1 MIMSKLRPKAKSK
14 SKTGEGSKGSDERTA
29 DTALAALFRQF
40 SPLPYPVWWFADEH
54 ITGLA
59 LPPAQSDWQC
69 FTNRC
74 DIADQLRAGG
84 YTTQL
89 GDFDIPMDMAQPQT
103 VCYRVSKEK
112 ALVHYIINQALAR
125 LPVGGSLLL
134 SGHKNDGLHNYAKK
148 AAALVG
154 CSADIKKH
162 DGAAY
167 VATIIKQQA
176 PSSLLDDSQYSLIR
190 EIAQVPQL
198 FSKPGVFGWQKQDR
212 GSTLLI
218 EYLPEFLS
226 KFDSLPAQVADL
238 GCGYG
243 FISVMA
249 AQCLPGAQW
258 LLTDNNASAILAA
271 EKNCSVHGLR
281 SELVLADCAAGLQG
295 PVDMVLCNPP
305 FHQGFAVAGSLADR
319 FLAAAHRLL
328 ARQGRA
334 LFVVNQFIPLERK
347 ALGLFRASE
356 VLLEHDGFKLVVLQK

>member
-1 MIMSKLRPKAKSK
+1 MTMSKLKPKAKSK
-14 SKTGEGSKGSDERTA
+14 SKTAEGSTRSDERVA
-29 DTALAALFRQF
+29 DTALAALYQQF
-40 SPLPYPVWWFADEH
+40 SPLSSPVWWFADEH
-54 ITGLA
+54 IAGMA
-59 LPPAQSDWQC
+59 LPSAHSDWQC

-74 DIADQLRAGG
+74 DIADQLRRGG

-89 GDFDIPMDMAQPQT
+89 GDFNIPVDLAQPQT

-112 ALVHYIINQALAR
+112 ALAHYIINHALVR

-148 AAALVG
+148 AAALIG
-154 CSADIKKH
+154 CSANIKKH

-167 VATIIKQQA
+167 VATIIKHQA
-176 PSSLLDDSQYSLIR
+176 PSSLLDDSQYTLIR
-190 EIAQVPQL
+190 EIVQAPQL

-212 GSTLLI
+212 GSALLI
-218 EYLPEFLS
+218 KCLPEFLT
-226 KFDSLPAQVADL
+226 KFDTLPARVADL

-249 AQCLPGAQW
+249 AQHLPDAQW

-271 EKNCSVHGLR
+271 EKNCRAHGLR
-281 SELVLADCAAGLQG
+281 SELVLADCAADLQG

-305 FHQGFAVAGSLADR
+305 FHQGFAVAGSLTDR

-347 ALGLFRASE
+347 ALSLYSASE
-356 VLLEHDGFKLVVLQK
+356 ILIEHDGFKLVCLQK

>member
-1 MIMSKLRPKAKSK
+1 MTMSKLKPKAKSK
-14 SKTGEGSKGSDERTA
+14 SKTGEGSIGREGPA
-29 DTALAALFRQF
+29 DTALAALYRQF
-40 SPLPYPVWWFADEH
+40 SSLPSPVWWFADEH
-54 ITGLA
+54 IAGLP

-89 GDFDIPMDMAQPQT
+89 GDFDVPMDMAHPQT
-103 VCYRVSKEK
+103 LCYRVSKEK

-148 AAALVG
+148 AAALMG

-167 VATIIKQQA
+167 VATIVKQQA
-176 PSSLLDDSQYSLIR
+176 PSSLLDDSQYTLIR
-190 EIAQVPQL
+190 EIARVPQL

-212 GSTLLI
+212 GSALLI

-226 KFDSLPAQVADL
+226 KFDTPPARVADL

-249 AQCLPGAQW
+249 AQCLPDAHW

-281 SELVLADCAAGLQG
+281 SELILADCAAGLQG